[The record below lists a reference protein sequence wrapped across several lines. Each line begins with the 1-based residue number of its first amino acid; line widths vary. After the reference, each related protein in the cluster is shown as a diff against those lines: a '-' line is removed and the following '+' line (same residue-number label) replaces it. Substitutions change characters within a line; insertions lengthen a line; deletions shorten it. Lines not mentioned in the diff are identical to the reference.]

1 MAKPGAQDLGTFR
14 ALYRGA
20 TERSNAGHLSYDF
33 GGSRWAGLLGAT
45 YRNMGDL
52 TAGHDTGRQF
62 GTGFDELGFNGNATV
77 DLSEAMQLM
86 LAGQYFRQNDVPR
99 YHRTIQS
106 EGWRGTQPG
115 TDRSNTFDQ
124 QRRLLYTRLSFEPD
138 AKLLTRGQIT
148 FSAQRQREDNDRIA
162 SSSARTVQGFTVDT
176 YGLDLQLDSEAGR
189 HHLTYGFEGYLDLVD
204 SYRDN
209 YAADGALSSR
219 DIQGPVGDDARY
231 WNFGVYLQDRFALV
245 RKLTLQ
251 AGVRYNHAR
260 LKADRVKDPITNSAV
275 SMSDGWVGCG
285 RRREDHL

>member
-1 MAKPGAQDLGTFR
+1 MTSAARGGPGCSGRPT
-14 ALYRGA
+14 A
-20 TERSNAGHLSYDF
+20 TWAISRPATTR
-33 GGSRWAGLLGAT
+33 GGS
-45 YRNMGDL
+45 
-52 TAGHDTGRQF
+52 

>member
-1 MAKPGAQDLGTFR
+1 
-14 ALYRGA
+14 
-20 TERSNAGHLSYDF
+20 
-33 GGSRWAGLLGAT
+33 
-45 YRNMGDL
+45 
-52 TAGHDTGRQF
+52 
-62 GTGFDELGFNGNATV
+62 
-77 DLSEAMQLM
+77 
-86 LAGQYFRQNDVPR
+86 
-99 YHRTIQS
+99 
-106 EGWRGTQPG
+106 
-115 TDRSNTFDQ
+115 
-124 QRRLLYTRLSFEPD
+124 
-138 AKLLTRGQIT
+138 
-148 FSAQRQREDNDRIA
+148 
-162 SSSARTVQGFTVDT
+162 
-176 YGLDLQLDSEAGR
+176 
-189 HHLTYGFEGYLDLVD
+189 VD